1 MSKRYKI
8 AILGSTGM
16 LGHAV
21 GQYFD
26 NHPDY
31 EAHLSYRDPKLAY
44 GTYNF
49 RLDAFEYISRERT
62 GSMEPFEGFDY
73 VINCIGG
80 IKQHSFTDMELSK
93 LNTMFPITLSAR
105 CALTGAKLIHVST
118 DCVFSGK
125 KGTYTEDDTPD
136 PEDVY
141 GMTKLIGESPSC
153 MVLRT
158 SLIGEELHSNVSLL
172 GWAKSQ
178 AGKEV
183 NGFTNHRW
191 NGVTTKEFARI
202 CDKIIQKE
210 LYITGRRHVFNP
222 TPVSK
227 AEMLEA
233 FNSRFNLGLKIN
245 HVLADTVV
253 DRSLATRYSLCNE
266 LNIPGF
272 AEMIAAM

>member
-1 MSKRYKI
+1 MSKRYKV

-26 NHPDY
+26 NHPNY

-44 GTYNF
+44 GKNSF
-49 RLDAFEYISRERT
+49 QFDAMEFNETKT
-62 GSMEPFEGFDY
+62 GANILTEFDY

-80 IKQHSFTDMELSK
+80 IKQHSFTDTQLSQ
-93 LNTMFPITLSAR
+93 LNTIFPSNLGMV
-105 CALTGAKLIHVST
+105 CAKSNVKLIHVST

-125 KGTYTEDDTPD
+125 KGNYHERDMPD
-136 PEDVY
+136 PTDIY
-141 GMTKLIGESPSC
+141 GMTKLVGEPLTAA

-158 SLIGEELHSNVSLL
+158 SLVGEELHTNVSLL

-183 NGFTNHRW
+183 NGFTNHFW
-191 NGVTTKEFARI
+191 NGVTTKQLAKS
-202 CDKIIQKE
+202 CDDIIQKG
-210 LYITGRRHVFNP
+210 LYVQGLRHIFNP

-233 FNSRFNLGLKIN
+233 FNSRFDLGLKIK
-245 HVLADTVV
+245 HVEAAERI
-253 DRSLATRYSLCNE
+253 DRTLSTLYPLCSE
-266 LNIPGF
+266 LVIPSF
-272 AEMIAAM
+272 DVLVTSM

>member
-31 EAHLSYRDPKLAY
+31 ETHLSYRDEKLAY
-44 GTYNF
+44 GKYNF
-49 RLDAFEYISRERT
+49 KFDAIDYIGMHRDPVFPLK
-62 GSMEPFEGFDY
+62 GYDY
-73 VINCIGG
+73 IINCIGG
-80 IKQHSFTDMELSK
+80 IRQHPFTDTQLSQ
-93 LNTMFPITLSAR
+93 LNVSFPMSLLAECMVHGT
-105 CALTGAKLIHVST
+105 KLIHVST

-125 KGTYTEDDTPD
+125 KGNYHEQDMPD
-136 PEDVY
+136 PTDTY
-141 GMTKLIGESPSC
+141 GMTKLIGEPLSDGL
-153 MVLRT
+153 VLRT
-158 SLIGEELHSNVSLL
+158 SLIGEELHTNVSLL

-183 NGFTNHRW
+183 NGFTNHLW
-191 NGVTTKEFARI
+191 NGVTTKQLAKC
-202 CDKIIQKE
+202 CDVIIQKG
-210 LYITGRRHVFNP
+210 LWTKGLRHVFNP

-233 FNSRFNLGLKIN
+233 FSKRFDLGLKVKPIE
-245 HVLADTVV
+245 APERI
-253 DRSLATRYSLCNE
+253 DRTLSTLYPLCSE
-266 LNIPGF
+266 LEIPSF
-272 AEMIAAM
+272 DALVASM